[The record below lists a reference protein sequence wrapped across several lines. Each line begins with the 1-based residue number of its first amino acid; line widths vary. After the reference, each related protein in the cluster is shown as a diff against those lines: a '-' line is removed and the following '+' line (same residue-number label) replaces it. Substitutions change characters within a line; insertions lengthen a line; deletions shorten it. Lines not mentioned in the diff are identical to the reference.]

1 MYKLLLLFCNKANY
15 NYNYN
20 NELINDFRRIKM
32 EKLEGMV
39 SDIVFKNE
47 ENGYTIAYLANENDE
62 ITIVGCMPTLS
73 VGESI
78 EVEGK
83 WVNHKTYGSQFE
95 VNSFMPITPSS
106 LEGIY
111 VYLSSGMIHGIGEK
125 MAKRIVDKFGV
136 DTLDIIQNTPE
147 RLTEVE
153 GIGMKKVK
161 QIQESYEENR
171 ELRNII
177 IQLSPYGITPNYC
190 LRIYKKYKEK
200 AIDIIN
206 KNPYRLAEDVRGIGF
221 KIADEIA
228 SKIGI
233 DKYSPERIMQGI
245 IYTLNQSLASGHT
258 YLPKQIL
265 IEQSVKILGVE
276 PKFVE
281 NGIMDLAYNQ
291 KVHLENKDG
300 QILVY
305 LMMYYIC
312 ENGVCKEIIKLSQH
326 DIKDLHI
333 NIDEEIKIVEKE
345 DNISLA
351 KNQIE
356 AVKEAINNG
365 VTIITGGPGTG
376 KTTTINTIIK
386 IFENNDQK
394 VVLCAPTGRA
404 AKRMSETSN
413 KEAKTIH
420 RLLEMGFGSDSEE
433 LVFFKDEEDPI
444 DADVII
450 LDEASMVDIILMYN
464 LLKAVKLGTRV
475 LLVGDSDQL
484 PSVGAGNVL
493 KDIIDSKVIKTV
505 RLNEIFR
512 QARESMIVVNAHKIN
527 NGEPLFL
534 NVKNKDF
541 FFLRKNTNEEIL
553 NEIVGLVSERLPN
566 FYKFDKLKDIQ
577 VLTSMRKGD
586 LGVNN
591 LNIELQKYL
600 NPPNKYKQEEEFAKR
615 IFRVGDK
622 VMQIRNNYTRKWET
636 EDKSE
641 SGEGIYNGDI
651 GYIFHIDKDKKTV
664 YVLFDKVKLSAY
676 KYDELDELDHS
687 FCTTIHKSQGSEFP
701 VVVIPIVWA
710 PPMLLSRNL
719 LYTAVTRAK
728 KLVVLVGDVRY
739 LEQMI
744 KNNRIND
751 RYSNLSYKLNKFIK
765 EGLLIK

>member
-1 MYKLLLLFCNKANY
+1 MDKLQ
-15 NYNYN
+15 
-20 NELINDFRRIKM
+20 
-32 EKLEGMV
+32 GMV

-78 EVEGK
+78 EIEGK
-83 WVNHKTYGSQFE
+83 WVNHKIYGSQFE
-95 VNSFMPITPSS
+95 VQSFIPVTPSS

-125 MAKRIVDKFGV
+125 MAKRIIDKFGV

-153 GIGMKKVK
+153 GIGIKKVK

-177 IQLSPYGITPNYC
+177 IKLSPYGITPNYC

-200 AIDIIN
+200 SIEVIN
-206 KNPYRLAEDVRGIGF
+206 KNPYRLAEDIRGIGF
-221 KIADEIA
+221 KIADDIA

-233 DKYSPERIMQGI
+233 DKYSPDRIMQGI
-245 IYTLNQSLASGHT
+245 LFTLNQSLANGHT
-258 YLPKQIL
+258 YLPKKIL
-265 IEQSVKILGVE
+265 IEQSVKILSVE
-276 PKFVE
+276 PEFIE
-281 NGIMDLAYNQ
+281 NGIIDLAYNQ
-291 KVHLENKDG
+291 KVHLENKNG
-300 QILVY
+300 EILVY

-312 ENGVCKEIIKLSQH
+312 ENGVCKEIIKLSQYE
-326 DIKDLHI
+326 IKDLHI
-333 NIDEEIKIVEKE
+333 NIDEEIKIVEDE
-345 DNISLA
+345 DNIQLA
-351 KNQIE
+351 NNQIL
-356 AVKEAINNG
+356 AVKEAISNG

-420 RLLEMGFGSDSEE
+420 RLLEMGFATDSEE

-464 LLKAVKLGTRV
+464 LLKAVKLGSRL

-493 KDIIDSKVIKTV
+493 KDIIDSNVIKTV

-527 NGEPLFL
+527 NGEPVFL

-541 FFLRKNTNEEIL
+541 FFLRKNTNEDIL
-553 NEIVGLVSERLPN
+553 NEIIGLVNERLPK
-566 FYKFDKLKDIQ
+566 FYNVDKLKDIQ

-615 IFRVGDK
+615 TFRVGDK
-622 VMQIRNNYTRKWET
+622 VMQIRNNYTKKWET
-636 EDKSE
+636 EDKSD

-664 YVLFDKVKLSAY
+664 YVLFDKVKIASY

-728 KLVVLVGDVRY
+728 KLVVLVGDLRY

-751 RYSNLSYKLNKFIK
+751 RYSNLSYKLNKFIV
-765 EGLLIK
+765 EGLLK

>member
-1 MYKLLLLFCNKANY
+1 
-15 NYNYN
+15 
-20 NELINDFRRIKM
+20 M
-32 EKLEGMV
+32 EKLQGMV

-47 ENGYTIAYLANENDE
+47 ENGYTIASLANENDE

-78 EVEGK
+78 EIEGK
-83 WVNHKTYGSQFE
+83 WVNHKIYGSQFE
-95 VNSFMPITPSS
+95 VQSFIPVTPSS

-136 DTLDIIQNTPE
+136 DTLNIIQNTPE

-190 LRIYKKYKEK
+190 LRIYKKYKDKSLEV
-200 AIDIIN
+200 IN
-206 KNPYRLAEDVRGIGF
+206 KNPYRLAEEVRGIGF
-221 KIADEIA
+221 RIADDIA

-233 DKYSPERIMQGI
+233 DKYSPDRIMQGI
-245 IYTLNQSLASGHT
+245 LFTLNQSLGSGHT
-258 YLPKQIL
+258 YLPKRIL

-276 PKFVE
+276 PKYVE
-281 NGIMDLAYNQ
+281 NGIMDLAYDQ
-291 KVHLENKDG
+291 KVHLENMNG
-300 QILVY
+300 EILIY

-312 ENGVCKEIIKLSQH
+312 ENGVCKEIVKLSQH
-326 DIKDLHI
+326 ETKDLHI
-333 NIDEEIKIVEKE
+333 NIEEEIKVVEKE
-345 DNISLA
+345 DEISLA
-351 KNQIE
+351 NNQIL
-356 AVKEAINNG
+356 AVKESINNG

-420 RLLEMGFGSDSEE
+420 RLLEMGFATDSDE

-464 LLKAVKLGTRV
+464 LLKAIKLGTRL

-493 KDIIDSKVIKTV
+493 KDIIDSNVIKTV

-541 FFLRKNTNEEIL
+541 FFLRKNNNEEIL
-553 NEIVGLVSERLPN
+553 NEIIGLVSERLPK

-600 NPPNKYKQEEEFAKR
+600 NPPNKYKQEEQFAKR
-615 IFRVGDK
+615 TFRVGDK
-622 VMQIRNNYTRKWET
+622 VMQIRNNYTKKWET
-636 EDKSE
+636 EDKSDR
-641 SGEGIYNGDI
+641 GEGIYNGDI

-664 YVLFDKVKLSAY
+664 FVIFDKIKIASY
-676 KYDELDELDHS
+676 KYDELDEIDHS

-728 KLVVLVGDVRY
+728 KLVVLVGDVKY

-765 EGLLIK
+765 EGLLSK

>member
-1 MYKLLLLFCNKANY
+1 
-15 NYNYN
+15 
-20 NELINDFRRIKM
+20 M
-32 EKLEGMV
+32 EKIQGMV

>member
-1 MYKLLLLFCNKANY
+1 
-15 NYNYN
+15 
-20 NELINDFRRIKM
+20 M
-32 EKLEGMV
+32 EKIQGMV

-47 ENGYTIAYLANENDE
+47 ENGYTIANLANEDDE

-73 VGESI
+73 MGESI

-83 WVNHKTYGSQFE
+83 WINHKIYGSQFE
-95 VNSFMPITPSS
+95 VQSFMPVTPSS

-177 IQLSPYGITPNYC
+177 IKLSPYGITPNYC

-200 AIDIIN
+200 SIEIIN
-206 KNPYRLAEDVRGIGF
+206 KNPYRLAEEVRGIGF

-233 DKYSPERIMQGI
+233 DKYSPDRIMQGI
-245 IYTLNQSLASGHT
+245 LFTLNQSLANGHT
-258 YLPKQIL
+258 YLPKRVL

-276 PKFVE
+276 SSFVE
-281 NGIMDLAYNQ
+281 KGIMDLAYAQ
-291 KVHLENKDG
+291 KVHLENKNG
-300 QILVY
+300 EILVY

-326 DIKDLHI
+326 EIKDLHI
-333 NIDEEIKIVEKE
+333 NIDKEIKIVEKE
-345 DNISLA
+345 DNINLA

-420 RLLEMGFGSDSEE
+420 RLLEMGFATDSDE
-433 LVFFKDEEDPI
+433 LIFFKDEEDPI

-464 LLKAVKLGTRV
+464 LLKAVKLGTRL

-493 KDIIDSKVIKTV
+493 KDIIDSEVIKTV

-541 FFLRKNTNEEIL
+541 FFLRKNTNEEII
-553 NEIVGLVSERLPN
+553 NEIIGLVSERLPK

-577 VLTSMRKGD
+577 VLASMRKGD

-600 NPPNKYKQEEEFAKR
+600 NPPEKYKQEEQFAKR
-615 IFRVGDK
+615 TFRVGDK
-622 VMQIRNNYTRKWET
+622 VMQIRNNYTKKWET
-636 EDKSE
+636 EDKSD

-664 YVLFDKVKLSAY
+664 YVLFDKVKLASY

-765 EGLLIK
+765 EGLLSK

>member
-1 MYKLLLLFCNKANY
+1 
-15 NYNYN
+15 
-20 NELINDFRRIKM
+20 M

-664 YVLFDKVKLSAY
+664 YVLFDKIKLSAY

-765 EGLLIK
+765 EGLLSK

>member
-1 MYKLLLLFCNKANY
+1 
-15 NYNYN
+15 
-20 NELINDFRRIKM
+20 M

-566 FYKFDKLKDIQ
+566 FYKFGKLKDIQ

-664 YVLFDKVKLSAY
+664 YVLFDKIKLSAY

>member
-1 MYKLLLLFCNKANY
+1 MDKLQ
-15 NYNYN
+15 
-20 NELINDFRRIKM
+20 
-32 EKLEGMV
+32 GMV

-78 EVEGK
+78 EIEGK
-83 WVNHKTYGSQFE
+83 WVNHKIYGSQFE
-95 VNSFMPITPSS
+95 VQSFIPVTPSS

-125 MAKRIVDKFGV
+125 MAKRIIDKFGV

-153 GIGMKKVK
+153 GIGIKKVK
-161 QIQESYEENR
+161 QIRESYEENR
-171 ELRNII
+171 ELRNVII
-177 IQLSPYGITPNYC
+177 KLSPYGITPNYC

-200 AIDIIN
+200 SIEVIN
-206 KNPYRLAEDVRGIGF
+206 KNPYRLAEDIRGIGF
-221 KIADEIA
+221 KIADDIA

-233 DKYSPERIMQGI
+233 DKYSPDRIMQGI
-245 IYTLNQSLASGHT
+245 LFTLNQSLANGHT
-258 YLPKQIL
+258 YLPKNIL
-265 IEQSVKILGVE
+265 IEQSVKILSVE
-276 PKFVE
+276 PVFIE

-291 KVHLENKDG
+291 KVHLENKSG
-300 QILVY
+300 EILVY

-326 DIKDLHI
+326 EIKDLHI
-333 NIDEEIKIVEKE
+333 NIDEEIKIVEDE
-345 DNISLA
+345 DNIQLA
-351 KNQIE
+351 NNQIL
-356 AVKEAINNG
+356 AVKEAISNG

-420 RLLEMGFGSDSEE
+420 RLLEMGFATDSDE

-464 LLKAVKLGTRV
+464 LLKAVKLGSRL

-493 KDIIDSKVIKTV
+493 KDIIDSNVIKTV

-541 FFLRKNTNEEIL
+541 FFLRKNTNEDIL
-553 NEIVGLVSERLPN
+553 NEIIGLVNERLPK
-566 FYKFDKLKDIQ
+566 FYNVDKLKDIQ

-615 IFRVGDK
+615 TFRVGDK
-622 VMQIRNNYTRKWET
+622 VMQIRNNYTKKWET
-636 EDKSE
+636 EDKSD

-664 YVLFDKVKLSAY
+664 YVLFDKVKIASY

-751 RYSNLSYKLNKFIK
+751 RYSNLSYKLNKFIV
-765 EGLLIK
+765 EGLLK

>member
-1 MYKLLLLFCNKANY
+1 
-15 NYNYN
+15 
-20 NELINDFRRIKM
+20 M

-62 ITIVGCMPTLS
+62 INIVGCMPTLS

-300 QILVY
+300 KILVY

>member
-1 MYKLLLLFCNKANY
+1 
-15 NYNYN
+15 
-20 NELINDFRRIKM
+20 M
-32 EKLEGMV
+32 EKLQGMV

-47 ENGYTIAYLANENDE
+47 ENGYTIASLANENDE

-78 EVEGK
+78 EIEGK
-83 WVNHKTYGSQFE
+83 WVNHKIYGSQFE
-95 VNSFMPITPSS
+95 VQSFIPVTPSS

-190 LRIYKKYKEK
+190 LRIYKKYKDKSLEV
-200 AIDIIN
+200 IN
-206 KNPYRLAEDVRGIGF
+206 KNPYRLADEVRGIGF
-221 KIADEIA
+221 RIADDIA

-233 DKYSPERIMQGI
+233 DKYSPDRIMQGI
-245 IYTLNQSLASGHT
+245 LFTLNQSLGSGHT
-258 YLPKQIL
+258 YLPKRIL

-276 PKFVE
+276 PKYVE
-281 NGIMDLAYNQ
+281 NGIMDLAYDQ
-291 KVHLENKDG
+291 KVHLENMNG
-300 QILVY
+300 EILIY

-312 ENGVCKEIIKLSQH
+312 ENGVCKEIVKLSQH
-326 DIKDLHI
+326 ETKDLHI
-333 NIDEEIKIVEKE
+333 NIEEEIKVVEKE
-345 DNISLA
+345 DEISLA
-351 KNQIE
+351 NNQIL
-356 AVKEAINNG
+356 AVKESINNG

-420 RLLEMGFGSDSEE
+420 RLLEMGFATDSDE
-433 LVFFKDEEDPI
+433 LVFFKNEEDPI

-464 LLKAVKLGTRV
+464 LLKAIKLGTRL

-493 KDIIDSKVIKTV
+493 KDIIDSNVIKTV

-527 NGEPLFL
+527 SGEPLFL

-541 FFLRKNTNEEIL
+541 FFLRKNNNEEIL
-553 NEIVGLVSERLPN
+553 NEIIGLVSERLPK

-600 NPPNKYKQEEEFAKR
+600 NPPNKYKQEEQFAKR
-615 IFRVGDK
+615 TFRVGDK
-622 VMQIRNNYTRKWET
+622 VMQIRNNYTKKWET
-636 EDKSE
+636 EDKSDR
-641 SGEGIYNGDI
+641 GEGIYNGDI

-664 YVLFDKVKLSAY
+664 FVIFDKIKIASY
-676 KYDELDELDHS
+676 KYDELDEIDHS

-701 VVVIPIVWA
+701 VVLIPIVWA

-728 KLVVLVGDVRY
+728 KIVVLVGDVKY

-765 EGLLIK
+765 EGLISK

>member
-1 MYKLLLLFCNKANY
+1 
-15 NYNYN
+15 
-20 NELINDFRRIKM
+20 M
-32 EKLEGMV
+32 EKLQGMV

-47 ENGYTIAYLANENDE
+47 ENGYTIASLANENDE

-78 EVEGK
+78 EIEGK
-83 WVNHKTYGSQFE
+83 WVNHKIYGSQFE
-95 VNSFMPITPSS
+95 VQSFIPVTPSS

-190 LRIYKKYKEK
+190 LRIYKKYKDKSLEV
-200 AIDIIN
+200 IN
-206 KNPYRLAEDVRGIGF
+206 KNPYKLAEEVRGIGF
-221 KIADEIA
+221 RIADDIA

-233 DKYSPERIMQGI
+233 DKYSPDRIMQGI
-245 IYTLNQSLASGHT
+245 LFTLNQSLGSGHT
-258 YLPKQIL
+258 YLPRRIL

-276 PKFVE
+276 PKYVE
-281 NGIMDLAYNQ
+281 NGIMDLAYDQ
-291 KVHLENKDG
+291 KVHLENMNG
-300 QILVY
+300 EILIY

-312 ENGVCKEIIKLSQH
+312 ENGVCKEIVKLSQYET
-326 DIKDLHI
+326 KDLHI
-333 NIDEEIKIVEKE
+333 NIEEEIKIVEKE
-345 DNISLA
+345 DEISLA
-351 KNQIE
+351 NNQIV

-420 RLLEMGFGSDSEE
+420 RLLEMGFATDSDE

-464 LLKAVKLGTRV
+464 LLKAIKLGTRL

-493 KDIIDSKVIKTV
+493 KDIIDSNVIKTV

-541 FFLRKNTNEEIL
+541 FFLRKNNNEEIL
-553 NEIVGLVSERLPN
+553 NEIIGLVSERLPK

-600 NPPNKYKQEEEFAKR
+600 NPPNKYKQEEQFAKR
-615 IFRVGDK
+615 TFRVGDK
-622 VMQIRNNYTRKWET
+622 VMQIRNNYTKKWET
-636 EDKSE
+636 EDKSD

-651 GYIFHIDKDKKTV
+651 GYIFHIDKDKKMV
-664 YVLFDKVKLSAY
+664 FVIFDKIKIASY

-728 KLVVLVGDVRY
+728 KLVVLVGDVKY

-765 EGLLIK
+765 EGLLSK